1 MPKILKYSAPS
12 IAVHLTKLL
21 NLCIST
27 STWPTEWK
35 LSHVTPVF
43 KKDDATLVSNYRPI
57 SVLSIIPKILEKVNF
72 DQLYDVFK
80 PLFSSNMSGFLRGH
94 SCYTA
99 LIKMFDDWRLA
110 LDSKKVIG
118 SIAIDLSKA
127 FDSIC
132 HNLLLAKLRAYGI
145 GEEAIDFLHSHLSG
159 RKQRVKVNG
168 VFSDWLPV
176 YCGVPQGSLLGPLLF
191 NIFINDDDTAAY
203 ASNTDIS
210 ALELSLNKHLK
221 NLSSW
226 FASNEPTLY
235 IGDTVIK
242 ISGFLNILGVRLDY
256 KLSFKDHL
264 STVLRKI
271 YAKIGALRR
280 LKKIVSADI
289 SLMLYEAYIL
299 PHLEYCSPLLLG
311 INKTLNKKLESAN
324 YYALKFLLNFG
335 NSFDYDSIL
344 STVNIRSLEHRRYYQ
359 SLVHLFKR
367 VNVNGLTIFLIY
379 SNLVYCATI

>member
-21 NLCIST
+21 NLYIST

-57 SVLSIIPKILEKVNF
+57 SVLSIIPKILEKVMF
-72 DQLYDVFK
+72 DQLYDAFQS
-80 PLFSSNMSGFLRGH
+80 LFSSNMPGFLCGH
-94 SCYTA
+94 SCCTA
-99 LIKMFDDWRLA
+99 LIKMG
-110 LDSKKVIG
+110 SKKVIG

-132 HNLLLAKLRAYGI
+132 HNLLLAKLRTYGV
-145 GEEAIDFLHSHLSG
+145 GEETIDLLDSYLSG
-159 RKQRVKVNG
+159 RKQRVKING

-210 ALELSLNKHLK
+210 ALELSLNKDLK

-226 FASNEPTLY
+226 FASNYLFVNSKKTQAMILGKHSHEPTLY

-242 ISGFLNILGVRLDY
+242 ISGFLNILGVRLCQD
-256 KLSFKDHL
+256 
-264 STVLRKI
+264 
-271 YAKIGALRR
+271 
-280 LKKIVSADI
+280 
-289 SLMLYEAYIL
+289 
-299 PHLEYCSPLLLG
+299 
-311 INKTLNKKLESAN
+311 
-324 YYALKFLLNFG
+324 
-335 NSFDYDSIL
+335 
-344 STVNIRSLEHRRYYQ
+344 Q
-359 SLVHLFKR
+359 SSE
-367 VNVNGLTIFLIY
+367 T
-379 SNLVYCATI
+379 T

>member
-210 ALELSLNKHLK
+210 ALELSLNKDLK